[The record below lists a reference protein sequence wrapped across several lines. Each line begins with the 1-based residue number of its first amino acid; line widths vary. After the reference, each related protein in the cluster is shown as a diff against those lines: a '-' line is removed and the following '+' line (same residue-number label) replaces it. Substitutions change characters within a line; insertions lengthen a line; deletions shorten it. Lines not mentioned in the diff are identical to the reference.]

1 MKGVFIIRDKG
12 VDTEYNEVDDIPA
25 KFDKVIRFGPTG
37 ETESAYREKLDE
49 LLKRQ
54 KKMIFRNYK

>member
-25 KFDKVIRFGPTG
+25 KFDKVIRFAPTG
-37 ETESAYREKLDE
+37 DTESAYREKLDE

-54 KKMIFRNYK
+54 KNTA

>member
-1 MKGVFIIRDKG
+1 MKGVFIIRDKD
-12 VDTEYNEVDDIPA
+12 VDTEYNEVDDITD
-25 KFDKVIRFGPTG
+25 KFDKVIRFAPTG
-37 ETESAYREKLDE
+37 AESTYREKLDE